1 MCKPTATAQPLLG
14 PHPPPIATNVH
25 LEVICT
31 RWVHRVLNSTW
42 NRCTVHREPKFFSI
56 HFIHIKKGRGA
67 VFTNISI
74 FYSGIVM
81 RMLLFISD
89 GTLLR
94 VWGFYMHASNFL
106 WLGLDK
112 MDIIARQ
119 SQKTLIFFPSHEVDV
134 QSKYVSSLPK
144 RPPKRR
150 R

>member
-74 FYSGIVM
+74 FYSGIVIWGCCYSFQM
-81 RMLLFISD
+81 ALCWGF
-89 GTLLR
+89 
-94 VWGFYMHASNFL
+94 WGFYMHASIFL

-119 SQKTLIFFPSHEVDV
+119 SQKTLIFFS
-134 QSKYVSSLPK
+134 
-144 RPPKRR
+144 
-150 R
+150 